1 MPAPMPSEPAGDIT
15 EALAQLRAGDRSA
28 LDRLMDLVYEDLRR
42 RAHWQLGAG
51 QGTMSTTA
59 LVHETFLRL
68 AAASRRDWENR
79 LHFFNV
85 AAKSMR
91 QIVIDH
97 ARNRA
102 AQKRGGNA
110 VHVEADERI
119 AERVRA
125 EADELL
131 AIDAALDRLE
141 AVDERLARTVELHFF
156 GGLSMAEVADA
167 LGVAPRTAK
176 RDWQKA
182 RGLLR
187 QFLAGGGDPG

>member
-1 MPAPMPSEPAGDIT
+1 MPNEPAGDIT

-28 LDRLMDLVYEDLRR
+28 LDRLMELVYEDLRR

-51 QGTMSTTA
+51 HGTMSTTA

-91 QIVIDH
+91 QIVIDY

-102 AQKRGGNA
+102 AQKRGGHA

-119 AERVRA
+119 AERVRT

-176 RDWQKA
+176 RDWQRA
-182 RGLLR
+182 RGLLK
-187 QFLAGGGDPG
+187 QFLAGSDGGR

>member
-1 MPAPMPSEPAGDIT
+1 MTDEAAGDIT
-15 EALAQLRAGDRSA
+15 QALAALRAGDSTA

-42 RAHWQLGAG
+42 RAHWQLGTPH
-51 QGTMSTTA
+51 GTLSTTA
-59 LVHETFLRL
+59 LVHETFLRI

-85 AAKSMR
+85 AAKAMR
-91 QIVIDH
+91 QIVIDY
-97 ARNRA
+97 ARTRA

-110 VHVEADERI
+110 VHLELDEQL
-119 AERVRA
+119 AVSA
-125 EADELL
+125 ATDADELL

-141 AVDERLARTVELHFF
+141 QVDERLARTVELHFF

-187 QFLAGGGDPG
+187 QFLG

>member
-1 MPAPMPSEPAGDIT
+1 MPNEPAGDIT

-28 LDRLMDLVYEDLRR
+28 LDRLMELVYEDLRR

-51 QGTMSTTA
+51 HGTMSTTA

-91 QIVIDH
+91 QIVIDY

-102 AQKRGGNA
+102 AQKRGGHA
-110 VHVEADERI
+110 VHVKADERI
-119 AERVRA
+119 AERVRT

-176 RDWQKA
+176 RDWQRA
-182 RGLLR
+182 RGLLK
-187 QFLAGGGDPG
+187 QFLAGSDGGR